1 MENGQ
6 CLSDTCDG
14 INCKGIETPHLGPSL
29 SFRPKG
35 SLARALY
42 EKQKHDEF
50 LEQFDKNEW
59 YQCNL
64 DSLPALISTKFVQL
78 GPDQDTIDFL
88 EQSEKKSDW
97 LFMQLWH
104 SLVKLFLGV
113 FMTQTSINGWLQR
126 GSMFVVSQPQVR
138 KLLGVDEDW
147 RCRSLLDIG
156 AGDGKVTDQIA
167 PIFHKVYATEVSST
181 MRILLQKKGYEL
193 LEINDWF
200 VDKKF
205 DFISCLNVIDR
216 CDTPLKLL
224 HQIRDALTPNG
235 TLLLAVVL
243 PFSAYVEAGTN
254 HKPQELL
261 PISGPNF
268 EDQVMSVI
276 ENVFTPANFEVISWS
291 RVPYLCEGDLQQSYY
306 WLDDAIFVLK
316 LKDC

>member
-1 MENGQ
+1 MV
-6 CLSDTCDG
+6 SD
-14 INCKGIETPHLGPSL
+14 
-29 SFRPKG
+29 FYY
-35 SLARALY
+35 ALCSCEY
-42 EKQKHDEF
+42 
-50 LEQFDKNEW
+50 
-59 YQCNL
+59 
-64 DSLPALISTKFVQL
+64 
-78 GPDQDTIDFL
+78 
-88 EQSEKKSDW
+88 
-97 LFMQLWH
+97 LFG
-104 SLVKLFLGV
+104 VKEIV
-113 FMTQTSINGWLQR
+113 SVYWWLQR

-147 RCRSLLDIG
+147 KCKSLLDIG

-181 MRILLQKKGYEL
+181 MRTLLQKKGYEL

-224 HQIRDALTPNG
+224 HQMRDALTPNG

-254 HKPQELL
+254 HKPRELL

-268 EDQVMSVI
+268 EDQVKSVI
-276 ENVFTPANFEVISWS
+276 DNVFTPANFEVVSWS

-306 WLDDAIFVLK
+306 WLDDAVFVLK
-316 LKDC
+316 LKDF